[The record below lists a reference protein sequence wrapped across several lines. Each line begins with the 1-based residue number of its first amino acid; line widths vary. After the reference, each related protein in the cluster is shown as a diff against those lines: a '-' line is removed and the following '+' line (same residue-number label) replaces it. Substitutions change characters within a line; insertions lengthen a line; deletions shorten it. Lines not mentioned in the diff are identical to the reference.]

1 MSANSKEKRSKYN
14 NGMLRVIQGQI
25 LNFISCFAAILVMD
39 RPTFS
44 CECFSRITCQIHLIE
59 IVYILS
65 GEEVL

>member
-25 LNFISCFAAILVMD
+25 LNFISCFAATVMD

-44 CECFSRITCQIHLIE
+44 CECLSRITCQIHLIE